1 MKIVRTAVVCL
12 AALCS
17 WPALAQNISA
27 EPEQASDLA
36 IKAESAARA
45 GQPLKAAAA
54 YEELAAQDA
63 SKLQVL
69 AAMLVKLYAE
79 GGEPD
84 SALKWAGEASRVN
97 PDPEAYMAGVYEL
110 LGRPAE
116 ARKIL
121 DAEIAKEK
129 DPRRL
134 LTLYWQL
141 AGVYEKE
148 GDIDRAGALLEAA
161 EKAVAGRPE
170 EGSARQRLESFR
182 REKLN
187 HGQSTQAEGRSA
199 P

>member
-1 MKIVRTAVVCL
+1 MKRILSVVGLAV
-12 AALCS
+12 LCS
-17 WPALAQNISA
+17 APSFAQDAKPDRLSV
-27 EPEQASDLA
+27 
-36 IKAESAARA
+36 KAESAARA
-45 GQPLKAAAA
+45 GRPLEAAAA
-54 YEELAAQDA
+54 YEELAAQDP
-63 SKLQVL
+63 SKRQ
-69 AAMLVKLYAE
+69 AIAWMLVKLYAE
-79 GGEPD
+79 GGKPEK
-84 SALKWAGEASRVN
+84 ALQWADEAKRVN

-110 LGRPAE
+110 LKRRDE

-141 AGVYEKE
+141 AGVYEKD
-148 GDIDRAGALLEAA
+148 GDVDRAGALLEAA

-187 HGQSTQAEGRSA
+187 HVQGTQAEGRSA